1 MVFRLKAQAS
11 WRSIVHRIAQP
22 RSKTSA
28 GDFLDGSPDGL
39 YLKRGTDILFSVNGE
54 SRGAG
59 CSAARRSHLNLPGNG
74 SRGDRGRD
82 LRIGVHCEDSDF
94 HTTEGHFGSSGE
106 AVSRDRHRR
115 PDRTAGWAEA
125 ASSGCNAKF
134 LVAVYLT
141 LGEEDCHDS
150 SERCVWNNRGHVGVR
165 KDRGT
170 GGNIRCEPDA
180 CGLGEALTQD
190 VYRLA
195 NDRSRGPQSN
205 ERPET

>member
-1 MVFRLKAQAS
+1 MTTGFASSSNGLQTEAQVS

-59 CSAARRSHLNLPGNG
+59 CSAARRGHLNLPGNG
-74 SRGDRGRD
+74 SRGDRGCD
-82 LRIGVHCEDSDF
+82 LRIGVHGEDSDF

-115 PDRTAGWAEA
+115 PD
-125 ASSGCNAKF
+125 
-134 LVAVYLT
+134 
-141 LGEEDCHDS
+141 
-150 SERCVWNNRGHVGVR
+150 
-165 KDRGT
+165 
-170 GGNIRCEPDA
+170 
-180 CGLGEALTQD
+180 
-190 VYRLA
+190 
-195 NDRSRGPQSN
+195 
-205 ERPET
+205 